1 MDKRYLNL
9 LGIANRAGKCITGEE
24 SIIKSIQHKKAKLVL
39 IAEDIGE
46 STKKKITDK
55 CKTYE
60 VPYKVA
66 DDREVLSKSIGQM
79 GRVAIAIEDKGFS
92 KKLLSYFT

>member
-1 MDKRYLNL
+1 MKDRYLNL
-9 LGIANRAGKCITGEE
+9 LGIAYRAGKCIIGEE
-24 SIIKSIQHKKAKLVL
+24 AIIKSIQHKKAKVVL

-55 CKTYE
+55 CKTYNIPCIM
-60 VPYKVA
+60 V
-66 DDREVLSKSIGQM
+66 DNREILSQAIGQV

-92 KKLLSYFT
+92 KKMLSYFT

>member
-1 MDKRYLNL
+1 MDHRYLNL
-9 LGIANRAGKCITGEE
+9 LGIAYRAGKCITGEE
-24 SIIKSIQHKKAKLVL
+24 AIIKSIQHKKANVVL

-55 CKTYE
+55 CKTYNIPCII
-60 VPYKVA
+60 V
-66 DDREVLSKSIGQM
+66 DNREILSQAIGQI

-92 KKLLSYFT
+92 KKMLSYFT